1 MKQKLTLFFVAVA
14 VKIPFL
20 NLGYGPEEDAWGHVQ
35 NIAEMKTAGHYIMS
49 RLPGHPVYE
58 ALLYLLWPVHSP
70 LVYNLL
76 SAVASG
82 FAVVAFYKLC
92 THFKIKKAFWV
103 TLGFMFVPAFF
114 LSGTYTI
121 DYALGLALV
130 LWSYWFLV
138 KEKLWLSALLLGLA
152 VGTRITWVLML
163 LPWLL
168 QLNGTKLSEF
178 NINKSLQFL
187 AVFGLVVVAA
197 FIPVYNQYGI
207 SFFNTYSLPYPP
219 ISKAIYKGIFG
230 VWGILGA
237 GVLFLIFVVFI
248 KHFKR
253 IKTQFTPQHFIW
265 LLPIIFYTLLYIKL
279 PEKSAFFIPVIP
291 FLFFIIFTLLKE
303 KWIKPTAISF
313 VVSLFLFGINISD
326 ELRGSTPKNHDPKI
340 VVSNQEIFFSLERG
354 LFFLELDKRKN
365 KIKSTEK
372 FIAELQALDNQ
383 KTVVICGWWYAM
395 IDISATAEKALPE
408 NIILKYYLNQEEMR
422 HYTKNGFELF
432 YLPEQFEINE
442 RRNVIER

>member
-1 MKQKLTLFFVAVA
+1 LLAVA

-35 NIAEMKTAGHYIMS
+35 NIAEMKSAGHYIMS

-82 FAVVAFYKLC
+82 FAVVAFYKIGQ
-92 THFKIKKAFWV
+92 HFNIKKIFWV
-103 TLGFMFVPAFF
+103 SLGFMFVPAFF

-121 DYALGLALV
+121 DYSVGLALV
-130 LWSYWFLV
+130 LWSYWFLIRQ
-138 KEKLWLSALLLGLA
+138 KLWVSALLLALA

-168 QLNGTKLSEF
+168 QLNGTNISEF
-178 NINKSLQFL
+178 KIKKTIQYL
-187 AVFGLVVVAA
+187 AVFGLVAVAA

-207 SFFNTYSLPYPP
+207 AFFNTYALPYPP
-219 ISKAIYKGIFG
+219 LAKAIYKGTLG
-230 VWGILGA
+230 VWGALGVV
-237 GVLFLIFVVFI
+237 VLSVLALAFI
-248 KHFKR
+248 RHFKNL
-253 IKTQFTPQHFIW
+253 KTQFTTLHFVW
-265 LLPIIFYTLLYIKL
+265 LLPIFMYALLYLKL
-279 PEKSAFFIPVIP
+279 PEKSAFLIPVIP
-291 FLFFIIFTLLKE
+291 FLFFFVFSLLKE

-340 VVSNQEIFFSLERG
+340 VVSGQEIFFSFERG

-372 FIAELQALDNQ
+372 FIAELQALGNK

-395 IDISATAEKALPE
+395 IETSATAEKKLPQ
-408 NIILKYYLNQEEMR
+408 NIVLKYYLSQEEIR

-442 RRNVIER
+442 RRNYNRK